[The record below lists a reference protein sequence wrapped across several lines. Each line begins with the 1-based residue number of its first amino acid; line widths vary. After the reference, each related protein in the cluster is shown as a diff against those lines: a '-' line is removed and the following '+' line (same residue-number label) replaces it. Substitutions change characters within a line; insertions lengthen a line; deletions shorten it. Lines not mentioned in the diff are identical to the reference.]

1 MLEISFDW
9 ETIFSPERVMYLL
22 WHMSVLQEHNLSH
35 HIDVRG
41 FEKTDYSTIWDSA
54 QIKRWSKR
62 QFKFYEQSIL
72 VAEGCMVHII
82 YVIKG
87 LFFFNKMYHTE
98 LSCSGLWNKLC
109 KTFRHTCKNK
119 MKRFSGLLYT
129 WMDGCIWFNKWPRSH
144 IQAGVLWV
152 GCMVANLY
160 NCNENALSLFCLTEW
175 YNG

>member
-22 WHMSVLQEHNLSH
+22 WHISVLQEHNLSH

-62 QFKFYEQSIL
+62 QFKFYEQSVL

-87 LFFFNKMYHTE
+87 LFFKIKCTTQSCHVQACETNCVK
-98 LSCSGLWNKLC
+98 LSDTHARTKWKDSLVCFTPG
-109 KTFRHTCKNK
+109 
-119 MKRFSGLLYT
+119 
-129 WMDGCIWFNKWPRSH
+129 WMDAFGLINDP
-144 IQAGVLWV
+144 GVISRLVCCELAVW
-152 GCMVANLY
+152 
-160 NCNENALSLFCLTEW
+160 
-175 YNG
+175 